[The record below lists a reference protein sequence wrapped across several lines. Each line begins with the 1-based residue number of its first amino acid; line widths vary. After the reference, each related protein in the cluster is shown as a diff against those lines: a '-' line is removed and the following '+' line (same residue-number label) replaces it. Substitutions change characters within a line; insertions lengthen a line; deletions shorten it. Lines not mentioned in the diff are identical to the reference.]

1 MGISIKVEDHSIE
14 ALTALDSTIEKA
26 LEACGMQAEGYAKA
40 ELSNT
45 PKRIDT
51 GLLRNSITYAVSGKP
66 PAISSYQGSSVH
78 GDNPSTRKRGI
89 VGKPAPPPHEGSY
102 GGQAPEEGSGRK
114 AVWIGTNVKYATY
127 VHDGTHKMSANRFL
141 RNAITKHADQYR
153 AIVQSFLKSG
163 E

>member
-1 MGISIKVEDHSIE
+1 MGISIKIEDHSKEVLDALDE
-14 ALTALDSTIEKA
+14 ALEKG
-26 LEACGMQAEGYAKA
+26 LEACGRQAEGYAKQ

-66 PAISSYQGSSVH
+66 AKKTSYKGSSVH
-78 GDNPSTRKRGI
+78 GDNESTRKRGI

-102 GGQAPEEGSGRK
+102 SGQAPEENGDEK

-127 VHDGTHKMSANRFL
+127 VHDGTMKMAANRFL

-153 AIVQSFLKSG
+153 AIIKKFMQNN
-163 E
+163 